1 MRSTNILII
10 LIALNASAALIG
22 ASGLGAALGYQPT
35 VGGDD
40 VIDDAEDDAGEI
52 DAERSAI
59 DTFVSGVITAAQTLL
74 SMFSVV
80 IAGPRMLINLGAPTS
95 IVTFVSAPLYILV
108 SIDILE
114 VISGRNIT

>member
-1 MRSTNILII
+1 MRSTNLLII
-10 LIALNASAALIG
+10 LVALNASAVLVG
-22 ASGLGAALGYQPT
+22 ATGLGAALGYQPV
-35 VGGDD
+35 VGGDG
-40 VIDDAEDDAGEI
+40 VIDDAEADAGEI

-80 IAGPRMLINLGAPTS
+80 IAGPRMLINLGAPSS
-95 IVTFVSAPLYILV
+95 IVAFLSAPLYLLV

-114 VISGRNIT
+114 VISGRQLT